1 MNWTYHL
8 PGKLKVSI
16 ILTGLMGLILVN
28 NLLERSQTRQLKTA
42 FESIY
47 KDRLIAESYILQ
59 LSGEVHSIQDL
70 LESSNNIPKKQ
81 IQSHLEEINTINLK
95 YLQTQLTEEEK
106 LHFDAFERQ
115 ARNIS
120 FGLKEGKQVENQLD
134 AALHELTI
142 LSQIQVKEAKTLVKN
157 TSQIFSSDAAHS
169 QLEIALLIVAALII
183 QSILF
188 ASKTLQ
194 PEQNPDS
201 ARLN

>member
-8 PGKLKVSI
+8 PGKLKVSL

-59 LSGEVHSIQDL
+59 LSGEVHSIQDM
-70 LESSNNIPKKQ
+70 LESSRTSQETSYQP
-81 IQSHLEEINTINLK
+81 HLEQINKINLN
-95 YLQTQLTEEEK
+95 YLETRLTEEEK
-106 LHFDAFERQ
+106 LHFEAFECHTK
-115 ARNIS
+115 NIS
-120 FGLKEGKQVENQLD
+120 WGLKEGKQVENQID
-134 AALHELTI
+134 AALSELNI

-194 PEQNPDS
+194 PQQNPDS